1 MLLLSHIKTLSSVI
15 KTRMVCRAEEALKQR
30 ENLKRC
36 KHDNDRQKKKVQS
49 ITDFNKEKNCRFKRS
64 TSNLDQDGASSA
76 IFFLA
81 CIACSSFSNNL

>member
-1 MLLLSHIKTLSSVI
+1 MLLLSYIKSLSSFI

-36 KHDNDRQKKKVQS
+36 KQDHDRQKKKVQS
-49 ITDFNKEKNCRFKRS
+49 ITDCNKEKSCRFKRS